1 MNISIR
7 NTEDYDFII
16 DEIGRMINNHK
27 LSYVEA
33 FGVLESVKNELFI
46 LSMKDGDTNG

>member
-1 MNISIR
+1 MGITIR
-7 NTEDYDFII
+7 DTGDYDFII

-46 LSMKDGDTNG
+46 LSMNEDDEE